1 MLKIFELFWVFAK
14 IGAFSIGGGYAMLPF
29 IQREVIENH
38 GWMTLQEFSDILAI
52 SQITPGPI
60 AVNSATFVGYK
71 VGGGVLG
78 SVAATLGVVTPSFI
92 MILLIASFFVKFYE
106 KRMVQNAF
114 KGIRP
119 AVVGLIAA
127 AAFQVT
133 ATSVVGLKGILIFAI
148 AFLSLFN
155 KKVDPIYVIIASA
168 ILGVIIYR

>member
-1 MLKIFELFWVFAK
+1 MLELFQLFWVFAK

-29 IQREVIENH
+29 IQREVIEKH
-38 GWMTLQEFSDILAI
+38 GWMTLSEFSDILAI

-71 VGGGVLG
+71 VGGGILG
-78 SVAATLGVVTPSFI
+78 SMAATLGVVTPSFL

-106 KRMVQNAF
+106 KKTVQNAF

-127 AAFQVT
+127 AAYQVT
-133 ATSVVGLKGILIFAI
+133 ATSVIDLKGIFIFGI
-148 AFLSLFN
+148 AFLSLFH

-168 ILGVIIYR
+168 VLGVILYR